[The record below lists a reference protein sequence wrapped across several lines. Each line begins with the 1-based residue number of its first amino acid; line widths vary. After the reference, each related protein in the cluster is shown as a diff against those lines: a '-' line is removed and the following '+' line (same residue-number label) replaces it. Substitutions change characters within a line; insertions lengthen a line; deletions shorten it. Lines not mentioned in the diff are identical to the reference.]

1 MKSRTLIAALVLFLS
16 AGTVAQAG
24 TNDNG
29 QGNDKKND
37 APKGQLMVLAA
48 HLDRAQE
55 TLILEGLNFGPQA
68 PTVYCETYEMLVTGS
83 TNRRL
88 VVQFPAAIPDGMYRF
103 TVVSGPSQQDR
114 DVFYVNAQS
123 SSSSSVE
130 GPQGPPGPTG
140 PQGDA
145 GPAGPAGPA
154 GATGAVGPAGPAGAV
169 GPAGP
174 TGPVGPAGP
183 AGATGAMGPAGP
195 AGATGSVGPAGPA
208 GEVGPA
214 GPTGPVGPAGPAG
227 ATGAMGPQGPQGAA
241 GAPGLPGANGTNGT
255 NGVSGYEVRTMLTTQ
270 FQAWPTVVQGPIQVA
285 CPTPGNVPIGGG
297 YELMSN
303 GEKLTVLSSAPV
315 NDSSLVGWRVTVRNV
330 FSTSPIITQVRVHV
344 ICAKVD

>member
-1 MKSRTLIAALVLFLS
+1 MIAALVLFLG

-48 HLDRAQE
+48 HLDRSQE
-55 TLILEGLNFGPQA
+55 TLILEGLNFGRQA
-68 PTVYCETYEMLVTGS
+68 PTVYCETYELLVTGS

-123 SSSSSVE
+123 LSSVE

-154 GATGAVGPAGPAGAV
+154 GAAGAVGPAGPAGAV

-195 AGATGSVGPAGPA
+195 V
-208 GEVGPA
+208 
-214 GPTGPVGPAGPAG
+214 
-227 ATGAMGPQGPQGAA
+227 GPQGSQGPA

-270 FQAWPTVVQGPIQVA
+270 FQAWPLVVQGPIQVA

-303 GEKLTVLSSAPV
+303 GEKLSVLSSAPV
-315 NDSSLVGWRVTVRNV
+315 NDSTLVGWRVTVRNV

-344 ICAKVD
+344 ICAKVE

>member
-1 MKSRTLIAALVLFLS
+1 MYSAETEGLVLPLLHLATEVEGLMKSRTLIAALVLFLS

-68 PTVYCETYEMLVTGS
+68 PTVYCETYELRVTGS

-183 AGATGAMGPAGP
+183 AGATGAMGPAGRC
-195 AGATGSVGPAGPA
+195 
-208 GEVGPA
+208 
-214 GPTGPVGPAGPAG
+214 
-227 ATGAMGPQGPQGAA
+227 GAA
-241 GAPGLPGANGTNGT
+241 GSPGCCGCARVAWRQRNERYERRERLRSPDNADDAVPSMADCRSRADSGRVSDAGQRAN
-255 NGVSGYEVRTMLTTQ
+255 
-270 FQAWPTVVQGPIQVA
+270 W
-285 CPTPGNVPIGGG
+285 
-297 YELMSN
+297 
-303 GEKLTVLSSAPV
+303 
-315 NDSSLVGWRVTVRNV
+315 WRVRAHE
-330 FSTSPIITQVRVHV
+330 QW
-344 ICAKVD
+344 

>member
-29 QGNDKKND
+29 RGNAKKND

-68 PTVYCETYEMLVTGS
+68 PTVYCETYEMRVTGS

-114 DVFYVNAQS
+114 DVFYVNAQ
-123 SSSSSVE
+123 SSSSVE

-174 TGPVGPAGP
+174 AGPVGSAGP
-183 AGATGAMGPAGP
+183 AGATGAMGP
-195 AGATGSVGPAGPA
+195 VGP
-208 GEVGPA
+208 V
-214 GPTGPVGPAGPAG
+214 
-227 ATGAMGPQGPQGAA
+227 GPQGPQGPA

-303 GEKLTVLSSAPV
+303 GERLSVLSSAPV
-315 NDSSLVGWRVTVRNV
+315 NDSTLVGWRVTVRNV

-344 ICAKVD
+344 ICARVE

>member
-1 MKSRTLIAALVLFLS
+1 MHPAETEGLVLPLLHVATEVEGLMKSRTLIAALVLFLS

-37 APKGQLMVLAA
+37 APKAQLMVLAA

-68 PTVYCETYEMLVTGS
+68 PTVYCETYELRVTGS

-183 AGATGAMGPAGP
+183 AGATGAMGP
-195 AGATGSVGPAGPA
+195 VGP
-208 GEVGPA
+208 V
-214 GPTGPVGPAGPAG
+214 
-227 ATGAMGPQGPQGAA
+227 GPQGPQGAA

-315 NDSSLVGWRVTVRNV
+315 NDSTLVGWRVTVRNV

-344 ICAKVD
+344 ICAKVE